1 MKARPRLVIFAL
13 TVIAIFT
20 MIAFFAD
27 DVQRNMT
34 LGLDLQGGFEIVYEV
49 SPLETGQVLPSMAAV
64 ARSVSKRIDVLGVSE
79 PEIVIEGDN
88 RIRVQLAGVTDQEQA
103 RRIIS
108 ATANLTFRDVNDNL
122 LADASILTEGGASL
136 GFENGVPVV
145 SLKIADAA
153 KFLYLN
159 HKN

>member
-20 MIAFFAD
+20 MIAFFAK
-27 DVQRNMT
+27 DVEKNMT

-49 SPLETGQVLPSMAAV
+49 SPLDVGGELPSMAAV

-79 PEIVIEGDN
+79 PEIVIEGEN
-88 RIRVQLAGVTDQEQA
+88 RIRVQLAGVSDQEQA

-108 ATANLTFRDVNDNL
+108 ATANLTFRDVDDNL
-122 LADASILTEGGASL
+122 SGGCDDFDGRR
-136 GFENGVPVV
+136 GF
-145 SLKIADAA
+145 AW
-153 KFLYLN
+153 F
-159 HKN
+159 